1 MPAPVNQVKA
11 ALLRGEMQVGIWLGL
26 AGAVASEVAAT
37 AGFDWCLIDAE
48 HGPND
53 VSTILT
59 QLQAV
64 EGQGA
69 QAVVRVPVSEDWV
82 LKRVLDMGA
91 QTVLVPMVNTAADA
105 ARVARACRYPPQ
117 GTRGM
122 APDMVRASRYNAIA
136 DYAATA
142 NDQICVMVQVESAEA
157 IANIDA
163 IAATE
168 GVDVVFVGP
177 ADLSS
182 DMGFHL
188 QPDAPQVLAAIDH
201 AVQRITAAGKPAGI
215 ITGDPTRFGALAKQ
229 GFTFLGVGCDVVVL
243 ANALRALAKTAKT
256 ATS

>member
-1 MPAPVNQVKA
+1 MPAPVNTLKA
-11 ALLRGEMQVGIWLGL
+11 ALLRGETQVGLWLGL
-26 AGAVASEVAAT
+26 AGAVPSEVAAT

-53 VSTILT
+53 VSTILP

-64 EGQGA
+64 QGRGV
-69 QAVVRVPVSEDWV
+69 QTVVRVPVSEDWM

-91 QTVLVPMVNTAADA
+91 QNVLVPMVNTAEDA

-122 APDMVRASRYNAIA
+122 APDMVRASGYNSAP

-157 IANIDA
+157 IENIDA

-182 DMGFHL
+182 DMGFHM
-188 QPDAPQVLAAIDH
+188 QPEAPQVLEAINHAA
-201 AVQRITAAGKPAGI
+201 QRITAAGKIAGN
-215 ITGDPTRFGALAKQ
+215 ITGDPAQFGPLARQ
-229 GFTFLGVGCDVVVL
+229 GFTFLGVGCDVVIL
-243 ANALRALAKTAKT
+243 ANALRALAKTAKE
-256 ATS
+256 ATG